1 MKLLGTILL
10 IAGLVALIITGIDY
24 MDDTKS
30 LNLLGESFTFSKGNL
45 TGVIISAVVFLAGIF
60 IRMSSK
66 K

>member
-10 IAGLVALIITGIDY
+10 IAGLVALVITGIDY

-30 LNLLGESFTFSKGNL
+30 LNLLGESFTVSKGNL
-45 TGVIISAVVFLAGIF
+45 TGVIISAVVFLAGLF
-60 IRMSSK
+60 IRMSAK

>member
-10 IAGLVALIITGIDY
+10 IAGLVALVITGIDY

-30 LNLLGESFTFSKGNL
+30 LSLLGESFTISKGSL
-45 TGVIISAVVFLAGIF
+45 TGVIISAVVFLAGLF
-60 IRMSSK
+60 IRMSAK

>member
-30 LNLLGESFTFSKGNL
+30 LNLLGESFTVSKGNL
-45 TGVIISAVVFLAGIF
+45 TGVIISAVVFLAGLF
-60 IRMSSK
+60 IRMSAK